1 MKWDASGGSIRTRGR
16 PCSTAILRDVFDPNH
31 RSPCPTMIYGEL
43 SPSQQ
48 VRQHR
53 TLTSCA
59 LHSSHDTGRFL
70 LAKANEARA
79 ALVDG
84 KRIGFD
90 RRLGI
95 LSCPYWWRLP
105 RWRNVPPRPYRA
117 LRVYRMEFIVGEMA
131 RNHDRVSR
139 TLMMESEP

>member
-1 MKWDASGGSIRTRGR
+1 MRSSSGFYGVDEMGR
-16 PCSTAILRDVFDPNH
+16 EWRLDPYTWSPVFD
-31 RSPCPTMIYGEL
+31 SILQTWITMIYGEL

-48 VRQHR
+48 
-53 TLTSCA
+53 
-59 LHSSHDTGRFL
+59 HDTGRFL

-131 RNHDRVSR
+131 RNHDRVSP